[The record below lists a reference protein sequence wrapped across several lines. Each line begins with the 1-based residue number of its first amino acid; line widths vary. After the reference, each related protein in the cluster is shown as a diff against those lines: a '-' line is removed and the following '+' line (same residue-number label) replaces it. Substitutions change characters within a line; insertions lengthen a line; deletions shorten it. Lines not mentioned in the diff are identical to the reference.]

1 MTRRASSIPASVT
14 VKPPPLRDP
23 GLPSLGAGTACPL
36 RPDAYRAPGLDQV
49 RAASSQRRERAAP
62 RNPHGTCTRPRLCP
76 SWRGIRFQREP
87 RPMSQDEPRRIGL
100 SIELKPHAYDPVS
113 SPELFEG
120 VLARRVIAFFIDLA
134 IITVPVVVAAMF
146 IFLFGLFTLGLGW
159 FLFWLLSPGAVIWA
173 LLYY

>member
-1 MTRRASSIPASVT
+1 
-14 VKPPPLRDP
+14 
-23 GLPSLGAGTACPL
+23 
-36 RPDAYRAPGLDQV
+36 
-49 RAASSQRRERAAP
+49 
-62 RNPHGTCTRPRLCP
+62 
-76 SWRGIRFQREP
+76 
-87 RPMSQDEPRRIGL
+87 MSQDEPRRIGL

-173 LLYY
+173 LLYYGLTFGSPGPARRPVERPSASLARHRARHGGHQQPVAGDGAAGLAAGCRGAIFASPLTAASGLAMFRAGPAEKPAGHRSDSRRTDSIP